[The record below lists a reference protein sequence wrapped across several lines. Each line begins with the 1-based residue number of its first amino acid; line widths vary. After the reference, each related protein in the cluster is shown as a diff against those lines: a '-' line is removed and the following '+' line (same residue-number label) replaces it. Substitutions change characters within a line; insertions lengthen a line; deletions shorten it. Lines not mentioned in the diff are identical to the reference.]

1 MMPTVEALSAGTAM
15 KRTSISSTGATA
27 IFQFFEMN
35 TTPSAPKSAGRIWAK
50 AGASAGE
57 SSSGVSGVMSSTPR
71 MMIKVVT
78 MLDTAIA
85 IVEMISP
92 SSELM
97 LTSACSSAL
106 SATGSL
112 RLEML
117 PVTKE
122 RYEPPAPSI
131 GT

>member
-1 MMPTVEALSAGTAM
+1 MRE
-15 KRTSISSTGATA
+15 I
-27 IFQFFEMN
+27 N
-35 TTPSAPKSAGRIWAK
+35 TTPRPPKSAGSICAK

-57 SSSGVSGVMSSTPR
+57 LSTGVSGVMRITPT
-71 MMIKVVT
+71 MMISVVT
-78 MLDTAIA
+78 MLDTAMA
-85 IVEMISP
+85 MVEMTSP
-92 SSELM
+92 SSELG

-112 RLEML
+112 RFEML
-117 PVTKE
+117 PVTKD

>member
-1 MMPTVEALSAGTAM
+1 MKSTPTGTMMPTVEALSAGTAM

-35 TTPSAPKSAGRIWAK
+35 TTPSAPKSAGKICAK

-71 MMIKVVT
+71 MMIRVVT

-85 IVEMISP
+85 IAS
-92 SSELM
+92 
-97 LTSACSSAL
+97 SSAL

-112 RLEML
+112 RLEIL
-117 PVTKE
+117 PVTKD